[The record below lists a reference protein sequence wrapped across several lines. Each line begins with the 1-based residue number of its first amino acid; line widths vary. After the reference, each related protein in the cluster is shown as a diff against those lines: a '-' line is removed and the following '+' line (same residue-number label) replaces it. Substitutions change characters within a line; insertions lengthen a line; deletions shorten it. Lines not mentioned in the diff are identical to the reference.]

1 MYFWKITPFTNVAD
15 MYVNFNGILLFI
27 NKFLNFRC
35 TVVFDCSVPYHSNY
49 HSNPQTVSKPGSL
62 FIFLKI
68 LKKNFCQSSP
78 FLSFIRCIQ
87 FLLLYIPFYKIN
99 KNWCNHHPSSSPSLT
114 PSSSFLHI
122 LAFIPPPHYNISF
135 LIEPK
140 TFPALSPF
148 FFQFSSSSHSCMPS
162 PLAPDPIRVQPCV

>member
-27 NKFLNFRC
+27 NRFLNFRC

-122 LAFIPPPHYNISF
+122 LSFIPPLTTISLF
-135 LIEPK
+135 LLNLRS
-140 TFPALSPF
+140 FPLFRSIFILLSLLYAE
-148 FFQFSSSSHSCMPS
+148 SIST
-162 PLAPDPIRVQPCV
+162 